1 MDSLMLLM
9 KLWPSV
15 LYAIQKLLTLFKI
28 EIRIAQKKNKKK
40 NVVH

>member
-9 KLWPSV
+9 KLWPSA
-15 LYAIQKLLTLFKI
+15 LYAIQKLLILLKI
-28 EIRIAQKKNKKK
+28 EIRIAQKKKKR